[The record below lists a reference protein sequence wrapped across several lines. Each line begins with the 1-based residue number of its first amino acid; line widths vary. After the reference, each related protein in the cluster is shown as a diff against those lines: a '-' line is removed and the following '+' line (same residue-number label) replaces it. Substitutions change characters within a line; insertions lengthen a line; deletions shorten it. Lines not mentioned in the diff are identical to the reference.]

1 MADKLRR
8 QKDVIKKALSSYLNA
23 TTSGK
28 YLTYFEG
35 SPTYITY
42 YQLDSMASL
51 EDIGLET
58 VNSLVGKNTP
68 NKYKRIFSVP
78 VWGVD
83 ALDVSNELSE
93 RGLQATVNGE
103 LLFLPNSI
111 RPYPGDFFVFEYEG
125 LEDHLFR
132 IQDVQYDK
140 LTPEKFY
147 RCQYAL
153 YQNNTD
159 EIFDNVCE
167 DYECQYDSTNNTI
180 TITKSSDI
188 AKQEESQNLVDGLIE
203 KYDSLFYDEESD
215 TFICRNKNSNE
226 NGEYYWSPYLQHFL
240 HETKALDP
248 YNSEIMTEIYIN
260 DINEIDNGNIYSEE
274 AYRNSL
280 FRSIQI
286 QDKEMNFDMNFLCVS
301 DYNLKCTRNLP
312 FFMSPLQFKLVTP
325 IVRKSPDDPTA
336 YLNAFPIFFTKNFQ
350 LFKDVDHYHK
360 IHELDELH
368 IANIEPYIKNGDLI
382 YECRRHE
389 LEPTKI
395 LMAIETFDKDVDE
408 TFLEIHD
415 VSIENLIKEG
425 TDTSKFE
432 NFELFNII
440 KNYLNG
446 TFKLTEDVVNT
457 LNNLYYKPSVENYIM
472 IPLVL
477 YILKD
482 SIS

>member
-203 KYDSLFYDEESD
+203 KYDSRFYDEESD
-215 TFICRNKNSNE
+215 TFICRNKNSGE

-260 DINEIDNGNIYSEE
+260 DINKIDNKNMYS
-274 AYRNSL
+274 
-280 FRSIQI
+280 
-286 QDKEMNFDMNFLCVS
+286 
-301 DYNLKCTRNLP
+301 
-312 FFMSPLQFKLVTP
+312 
-325 IVRKSPDDPTA
+325 
-336 YLNAFPIFFTKNFQ
+336 
-350 LFKDVDHYHK
+350 
-360 IHELDELH
+360 
-368 IANIEPYIKNGDLI
+368 
-382 YECRRHE
+382 
-389 LEPTKI
+389 
-395 LMAIETFDKDVDE
+395 
-408 TFLEIHD
+408 
-415 VSIENLIKEG
+415 
-425 TDTSKFE
+425 
-432 NFELFNII
+432 
-440 KNYLNG
+440 
-446 TFKLTEDVVNT
+446 
-457 LNNLYYKPSVENYIM
+457 
-472 IPLVL
+472 
-477 YILKD
+477 
-482 SIS
+482 